1 VRIVKERRAHA
12 IGWGLFLASAL
23 SYTVSSWRSGDW
35 PGLIGSLLF
44 LVACLFFIAPMLD
57 GDDR

>member
-1 VRIVKERRAHA
+1 MKERRAHA

>member
-1 VRIVKERRAHA
+1 MNGRVLHL
-12 IGWGLFLASAL
+12 IGWVLFLASAI

-44 LVACLFFIAPMLD
+44 LVACLFFIGPMLLGRD
-57 GDDR
+57 E